1 MDITILLNKYGGK
14 VVNKKILSQIIE
26 DVKNEDIINKT
37 KKSSKL
43 VLNDKVIDETIDNLK
58 NVATGEKLSENT
70 IKIYKQ
76 QVNQINLLK
85 VLLNLIE
92 YKNDKTKINNII
104 KYIEQQSYKEIR
116 IKFKKQ
122 NSINIFNLII
132 RMIDNIE
139 NLRENLNDYVINRIK
154 KEIKELTKDRQDD
167 IDDKKSFDVLKIK
180 WTDYVKQVDKLT
192 ESFNKNFKL
201 DKIDEDGFKQLQNI
215 IVLNLYKFYTLRDDY
230 GLVKLLNKD
239 LDEDSNENY
248 INVETGIFHL
258 NKYKS
263 SVLRVFGK
271 KKYKIPQY
279 IMNLIKILYNNNY
292 QYLYSISDRLPY
304 KTGGISKQI
313 QRLLSSIFGETITIN
328 DLRKSHTTYFS
339 ENKSVKQQRQL
350 AEQMLHTYDVSQNY
364 YVRNELNKK
373 K

>member
-1 MDITILLNKYGGK
+1 MDITLLLNKYGGK
-14 VVNKKILSQIIE
+14 VLNKKILSQIIE
-26 DVKNEDIINKT
+26 DVKNEDTINKT

-85 VLLNLIE
+85 ILLNLIE

-104 KYIEQQSYKEIR
+104 KFIEQQSYKEVR

-122 NSINIFNLII
+122 NSVNIFRLII

-154 KEIKELTKDRQDD
+154 KEIIELTRDREEDT
-167 IDDKKSFDVLKIK
+167 DDKKSFDVLKIK
-180 WTDYVKQVDKLT
+180 WTDYIKQVDKLT
-192 ESFNKNFKL
+192 ESFKNNFNL
-201 DKIDEDGFKQLQNI
+201 TKIDDGFKQLQNI
-215 IVLNLYKFYTLRDDY
+215 IVLNLYKFYTIRDDY

-258 NKYKS
+258 NNYKS
-263 SVLRVFGK
+263 TALRIFGK

-279 IMNLIKILYNNNY
+279 ILDLIKILYNNNY

-304 KTGGISKQI
+304 KSGGISKQI
-313 QRLLSSIFGETITIN
+313 QRLLSDIFGETITIN

-350 AEQMLHTYDVSQNY
+350 AEQMLHSYDVSQNY
-364 YVRNELNKK
+364 YVRKELNKK
-373 K
+373 